1 MVTRAPVKI
10 VSVAVIGAGLAGA
23 ACARAL
29 SLQGFRVVLF
39 EGQAGPA
46 TAASGNP
53 IGILHPL
60 ISADHNLASQWVEA
74 GLVTTLRWLEEL
86 RDWTATPPSAARG
99 DDVIARPHGQN
110 VIARP
115 HGQNVIARAR
125 RARGNLRSE
134 TIGEQCPVLQ
144 LSPDCGELVCWTTQG
159 AWIRPAK
166 FVRACLAQAQA
177 KAAQLVFG
185 KPVSAIIENP
195 QQQFVELHFSDN
207 STQAFDAVVVASGQG
222 VSNLLPHHE
231 LRLNAIR
238 GTVTSYQ
245 IPEDHSLPC
254 IICANG
260 YATPVIDGEMVV
272 GASYER
278 IDDQGNVH
286 ADPVSNLE
294 RLANISPA
302 LAALCLNAPGID
314 RTSIRT
320 ATLDRMPHIGRALN
334 TQAALTPGMSQL
346 HHMPRSDRLWIL
358 AGLGSRGLSFAP
370 LAAEVI
376 SQQMAGQSPSLGQRL
391 LDCADPVRFA
401 LRRHQR
407 RAVEPRSC

>member
-1 MVTRAPVKI
+1 MVTRTPVKI

-23 ACARAL
+23 ASARAL
-29 SLQGFRVVLF
+29 SLQGFKVVLF
-39 EGQAGPA
+39 EGQAEPA

-60 ISADHNLASQWVEA
+60 VSADHNLASQWVEA

-86 RDWTATPPSAARG
+86 RDWTAMPPSAARG
-99 DDVIARPHGQN
+99 DDVIG
-110 VIARP
+110 
-115 HGQNVIARAR
+115 
-125 RARGNLRSE
+125 GNLRSE

-144 LSPDCGELVCWTTQG
+144 LSPDCSALVCWTTQG

-166 FVRACLAQAQA
+166 FVRACLAQAQRIG
-177 KAAQLVFG
+177 AQLVYG
-185 KPVSAIIENP
+185 KPVLAITENP
-195 QQQFVELHFSDN
+195 QQQCVQLHFSDN
-207 STQAFDAVVVASGQG
+207 STQAFDAVVVANGQG
-222 VSNLLPHHE
+222 VSDLLPRHE

-245 IPEDHSLPC
+245 VAEGHSLPC

-260 YATPVIDGEMVV
+260 YATPVIDGEMLV

-286 ADPVSNLE
+286 ADPISNLE
-294 RLANISPA
+294 RLANISPR
-302 LAALCLNAPGID
+302 LAELCMNAPGID

-334 TQAALTPGMSQL
+334 TQASLTPGMSQL
-346 HHMPRSDRLWIL
+346 HQMPRSDRIWIL

-376 SQQMAGQSPSLGQRL
+376 GRQMAGQSPPLGQRL

-407 RAVEPRSC
+407 RAVGPRSC